1 MIAAEI
7 HNGHDCH
14 HQVQSRRVILTT
26 GNETSTHLCL
36 VLPFDPVP
44 KTLKLP
50 RYRPKCPAKND
61 ITLLFSCYK
70 FLSSD
75 PEKWRTDCHLPATEQ
90 GKWDEMI
97 A

>member
-50 RYRPKCPAKND
+50 RYRPKCAAKND
-61 ITLLFSCYK
+61 FTLLLYVARIYNFCTQGFSVV
-70 FLSSD
+70 
-75 PEKWRTDCHLPATEQ
+75 TGIATNTVLQTE
-90 GKWDEMI
+90 
-97 A
+97 

>member
-50 RYRPKCPAKND
+50 RYRPKCAAKND
-61 ITLLFSCYK
+61 FTLLFPK
-70 FLSSD
+70 KD
-75 PEKWRTDCHLPATEQ
+75 KKKLP
-90 GKWDEMI
+90 
-97 A
+97 